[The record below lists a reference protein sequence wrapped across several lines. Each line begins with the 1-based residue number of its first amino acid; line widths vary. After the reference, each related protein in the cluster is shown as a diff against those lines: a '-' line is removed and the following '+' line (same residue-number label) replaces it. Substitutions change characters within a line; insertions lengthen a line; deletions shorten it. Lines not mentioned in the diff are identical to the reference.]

1 MKKWSSGN
9 YFFIFLCTISISTLF
24 WGKLTSYS
32 IVGQVI
38 ISVVAPLTGLSTV
51 HEYLFDK
58 TLHIGLIKIPIG
70 IPLFREI
77 GLLFSIFMIVLPLII
92 VTI

>member
-1 MKKWSSGN
+1 MELRKIFF
-9 YFFIFLCTISISTLF
+9 YFFIFLSTISISTLF
-24 WGKLTSYS
+24 WGELIGYGF
-32 IVGQVI
+32 VGQVI
-38 ISVVAPLTGLSTV
+38 ISVVAPLTGLSNV
-51 HEYLFDK
+51 REYLFDK